1 MNSIIHQEFLEHI
14 NTSQK
19 AMESISQ
26 DLEIAAKTCIETLK
40 NDGKILILGNG
51 GSAADAQHIAAE
63 LVGRYKTERRGL
75 AAIALT
81 TDTSIITSISNDYGY
96 EKVFSRQI
104 EALAK
109 PGDVV
114 IGISTGG
121 TSKNVI
127 NALIKANQQK
137 CMTIGLSGRDGG
149 DLGDLLGGLDRTRHL
164 LQARR
169 DGRGAVLDGGQEA
182 RGRGAGCDG
191 AQSVAEDGLGEE
203 RRGGGAVSSDV

>member
-26 DLEIAAKTCIETLK
+26 DIEIAAITCIETLK

-96 EKVFSRQI
+96 ENVFSRQI

-114 IGISTGG
+114 MGISTGG
-121 TSKNVI
+121 KSKNVI

-149 DLGDLLGGLDRTRHL
+149 DFNDLCNVNLVVPSNDTPRIQEMHIFIGHTICHL
-164 LQARR
+164 I
-169 DGRGAVLDGGQEA
+169 DQEFTN
-182 RGRGAGCDG
+182 
-191 AQSVAEDGLGEE
+191 
-203 RRGGGAVSSDV
+203 